1 MIEIDGSMGEGGGQV
16 LRTSL
21 ALSAIT
27 GQPFRIRRIRAGRE
41 RSGLLRQ
48 HLTGVRAA
56 AEVCGA
62 EVEGDALGSAE
73 LVFRPGPIRPGDYT
87 FAIGTAGSAGLVLQ
101 TVLPILLS
109 GSGPSSVEVSGGTHN
124 ESSPPAQFLERAF
137 LPLVARMGPAIGF
150 ALERWGFY
158 PAGGGRYRVTLAPA
172 PLRPLVLEERGPIEA
187 LDLVA
192 AVANLPARIAH
203 RELATLREELG
214 VEDPRAGRALE
225 VPSDGPG
232 NVVWVE
238 ARSEHVTEVFTG
250 FGRRGVPAERVAAE
264 AAAELRS
271 WLELD
276 VPVGEHL
283 ADQLLLPI
291 ALARGGSFRTVPPSL
306 HTRTN
311 VEVIARFVDA
321 RFRLEP
327 VRDESGAWRIS
338 LG

>member
-27 GQPFRIRRIRAGRE
+27 GQAFRIRRIRAGRE

-62 EVEGDALGSAE
+62 EVDGDALGSGE
-73 LVFRPGPIRPGDYT
+73 LVFRPGPIRPGEYA

-101 TVLPILLS
+101 TVLPVLLCAS
-109 GSGPSSVEVSGGTHN
+109 APSSVAISGGTHN
-124 ESSPPAQFLERAF
+124 EASPPAQFLERAF
-137 LPLVARMGPAIGF
+137 LPLVARMGPEIGF

-158 PAGGGRYRVTLAPA
+158 PAGGGRYRVTIAPA
-172 PLRPLVLEERGPIEA
+172 PLRPLVLEQRGPVEA
-187 LDLVA
+187 LELVA
-192 AVANLPARIAH
+192 AVANLSPRIAH
-203 RELATLREELG
+203 RELATLREALG
-214 VEDPRAGRALE
+214 VEDPRAGRARE
-225 VPSDGPG
+225 VESDGPG
-232 NVVWVE
+232 NVVWIE
-238 ARSEHVTEVFTG
+238 ARCAHVTEVFTG
-250 FGRRGVPAERVAAE
+250 FGRRGVPAERVASG
-264 AAAELRS
+264 AADELRA
-271 WLELD
+271 WRALD

-291 ALARGGSFRTVPPSL
+291 ALARAGSFRTVPPTL

-311 VEVIARFVDA
+311 AEVIARFLDA

-327 VRDESGAWRIS
+327 EGDEAGPWRIS